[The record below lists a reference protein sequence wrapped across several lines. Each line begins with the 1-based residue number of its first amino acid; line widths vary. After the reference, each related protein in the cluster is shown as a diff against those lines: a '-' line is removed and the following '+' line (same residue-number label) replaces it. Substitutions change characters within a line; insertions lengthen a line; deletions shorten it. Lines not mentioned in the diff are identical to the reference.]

1 MEPLT
6 AVAWTILLGGLTLFA
21 GSGLALGAALGL
33 TGFLILQFVAGG
45 STFVA
50 VDAVWNVFNS
60 FTLSAI
66 PLFIM
71 LGEIMLR
78 SGVSDRIYSAL
89 SPLFQRV
96 PGGLLHTNIAVC
108 TLFGAVSGSSL
119 STAAAIGS
127 VAYPAMAAR
136 GYDRKMVV
144 ASLAGGGTLGLLIP
158 PSLSLLIYGALT
170 ETSIGRLFIA
180 GILPGLLIAL
190 MFMVYIF
197 LRCLANPSLAPRHDE
212 ALRPLQIFLNL
223 LGIWPFVLLIMA
235 IMGSIAFGIATPT
248 EAAGIGVLASILIG
262 RLWGSLSPRIL
273 IESVYSSILLYA
285 AIAFVVMGATIL
297 AQAVSLLGLPQAVLE
312 SVQAA
317 ELKPLTVL
325 ALVVLVYLGL
335 GCFFDGLSLMIMT
348 LPIVFPLMTS
358 LGFDAVWLGVII
370 TVMIEIGQITP
381 PVGLNLSVLVSV
393 TKEEVPLGVAALAS
407 TPYWLILLLAV
418 GVLTAMPQL
427 ALHLPALFM

>member
-1 MEPLT
+1 MT
-6 AVAWTILLGGLTLFA
+6 TFWGILLGGLTVFA

-33 TGFLILQFVAGG
+33 TGLMILQFAAGG

-66 PLFIM
+66 PLFII

-78 SGVSDRIYSAL
+78 SGVSELIYTAL
-89 SPLFQRV
+89 SPLFRRI

-119 STAAAIGS
+119 STAAAVGS
-127 VAYPAMAAR
+127 VAYPEMSAR

-190 MFMVYIF
+190 MFMAYI
-197 LRCLANPSLAPRHDE
+197 LVRCLSAPALAPPDE
-212 ALRPLQIFLNL
+212 RAIKPWRIVLDL
-223 LGIWPFVLLIMA
+223 LGLWPFVLLILA
-235 IMGSIAFGIATPT
+235 IMGSITFGIATPT
-248 EAAGIGVLASILIG
+248 EAAGIGVLATIVVG
-262 RLWGSLSPRIL
+262 WWWGSLTPRTL
-273 IESVYSSILLYA
+273 VKAVYSSILLYA
-285 AIAFVVMGATIL
+285 SIAFVVMGATIL
-297 AQAVSLLGLPQAVLE
+297 AQAVSLLGVPQAILE
-312 SVQAA
+312 AVRAFD
-317 ELKPLTVL
+317 LGPFTVL
-325 ALVVLVYLGL
+325 ALVVLIYLVL

-348 LPIVFPLMTS
+348 LPIVFPLMTG

-370 TVMIEIGQITP
+370 TIMIEIGQVTP

-393 TKEEVPLGVAALAS
+393 TKEEVSLGSAALAT
-407 TPYWLILLLAV
+407 TPYWLLLVLGVILLA
-418 GVLTAMPQL
+418 AMPQL
-427 ALHLPALFM
+427 ALFLPDVMM